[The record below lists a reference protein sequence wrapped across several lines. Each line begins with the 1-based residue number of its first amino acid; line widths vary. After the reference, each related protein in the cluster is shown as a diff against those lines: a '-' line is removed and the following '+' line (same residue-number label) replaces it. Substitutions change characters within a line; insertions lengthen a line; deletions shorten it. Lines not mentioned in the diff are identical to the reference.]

1 MHSSAF
7 FRMPS
12 VGPFRPK
19 FPLGLGT
26 SAMLDKT
33 PRDLILWFFLI
44 LFLVSLFLLGKLFWP
59 FVSVII
65 MGAVV
70 SGIFYPLFRIF
81 KRRMHP
87 RYASFLTCGLI
98 FVILFVP
105 IVLFVGVLAREIHNF
120 YVSALSVEVAEQV
133 KHFFVSRNILGRLNG
148 VLATFDLHLTFDEL
162 MQPITDMGTS
172 VGISIINQAN
182 AIASH
187 LLKFVIHFF
196 LMLMIIYYLLLD
208 GNRLIWFIIDLSPL
222 PDDQDIQLMN
232 KFKEMAGAV
241 LVVNGIS
248 GLIQGVVG
256 GVVFAFLGFR
266 SPILWGVMMA
276 FFAFLPIVG
285 IGIVF
290 LPAAIWLMLEG
301 SMGAAIG
308 LMVIYVVLSGGV
320 EYLFKPAVVGKRIK
334 MHTLLVFLG
343 IIGGLQLFG
352 ILGII
357 YGPLVITFFLT
368 LSDIYNKSYKS
379 LVEPEGQKRVH
390 LNTLSRSID
399 DEEPEARP

>member
-1 MHSSAF
+1 
-7 FRMPS
+7 
-12 VGPFRPK
+12 
-19 FPLGLGT
+19 
-26 SAMLDKT
+26 MLEKT

-44 LFLVSLFLLGKLFWP
+44 LFLISLFLLGKLFWP
-59 FVSVII
+59 FVSVIV

-70 SGIFYPLFRIF
+70 SGVFYPVFRLA
-81 KRRMHP
+81 KQHMHP
-87 RYASFLTCGLI
+87 RYAAFLTCTAI

-105 IVLFVGVLAREIHNF
+105 IVLFVGVLVREVHSF

-133 KHFFVSRNILGRLNG
+133 KQFFVSKNILERLNV
-148 VLATFDLHLTFDEL
+148 VLSNFDLHLTFGEI
-162 MQPITDMGTS
+162 MEPIKE
-172 VGISIINQAN
+172 VGASAGITIINQAN

-196 LMLMIIYYLLLD
+196 LMLMITYYLLLD

-222 PDDQDIQLMN
+222 PDDQDIQLLN

-256 GVVFAFLGFR
+256 GFVFAFFGFR
-266 SPILWGVMMA
+266 APVVWGVMMA

-290 LPAAIWLMLEG
+290 VPAALWLMFEG
-301 SMGAAIG
+301 ATGQG
-308 LMVIYVVLSGGV
+308 LGLLAIYVVLSGGI

-379 LVEPEGQKRVH
+379 LVEPEKAVRLQLESTGAEVQRA
-390 LNTLSRSID
+390 
-399 DEEPEARP
+399 EARSSTLDS